1 MKLTEITQQV
11 DLNEIKKILDKY
23 KIKNYTIN
31 ADGTVDVD
39 GNVDFSNKS
48 ITSIPVQF
56 RNVTRHFYCYGTKI
70 TSLEGAPQSVGGN
83 FYCSTT
89 KITSLAGCPQ
99 SVGGDFNCSFTEI
112 TSLSG
117 VHKQIKH
124 VGFEFF
130 IPTNT
135 THLLGL
141 LLIPGIKQIR
151 VFENNQVSKILNK
164 HLKDK
169 NVLLAQDELID
180 AGYPEQAKL

>member
-1 MKLTEITQQV
+1 MKLNEITQQV
-11 DLNEIKKILDKY
+11 DLNEIKDILDKY

-89 KITSLAGCPQ
+89 KITSL
-99 SVGGDFNCSFTEI
+99 
-112 TSLSG
+112 SG

-124 VGFEFF
+124 VGGM
-130 IPTNT
+130 IIVPTNA

-141 LLIPGIKQIR
+141 LLIDGVDDIL
-151 VFENNQVSKILNK
+151 VTGNDQVTDILTK
-164 HLKDK
+164 HLDDK
-169 NVLLAQDELID
+169 NVLLCQDELID